1 MSEPF
6 SDLTLSQE
14 FQPMA
19 AQNNVFSYDVK
30 LVTMS
35 QIREFKSLI
44 DRSAAT
50 QQ

>member
-19 AQNNVFSYDVK
+19 AQNVFSYDVK